1 MLQLYALG
9 RLARENVLGEA
20 IVLAYSESYVLLI
33 TKGPGDGDDENAWL
47 ERRNYGDPGDGQRAS
62 ERRMRMRRPVLG
74 MMDEGETLHCSCN
87 GPSSL
92 AHASMSATV
101 MVAHM
106 GTCLAQWNHPAHG
119 PRPNHVR
126 ATRSK
131 AWHAARHGKGSDSH
145 SLTLCRSPTA
155 AAEAVATLMRL

>member
-74 MMDEGETLHCSCN
+74 MMDEGETRRE
-87 GPSSL
+87 SL
-92 AHASMSATV
+92 
-101 MVAHM
+101 
-106 GTCLAQWNHPAHG
+106 
-119 PRPNHVR
+119 
-126 ATRSK
+126 
-131 AWHAARHGKGSDSH
+131 
-145 SLTLCRSPTA
+145 
-155 AAEAVATLMRL
+155 